1 METYVENVQ
10 QNIVEWVK
18 TENGWQ
24 AYAKQYLDADAAKPP
39 ETLWLHQEV
48 GHNHSAAEELKKLLD
63 GKVFDSPKPKEL
75 IAKMLR
81 LATYPDS
88 EDIILDFFSG
98 SSTTAHAVM
107 QLNAED
113 GGNRRFIMVQ
123 LPEVCDESS
132 EAYKAGYKNICEIGK
147 ERIRRAGEKIAELN
161 NALKNI
167 TVLDTE
173 EDVNL
178 FVAASSKGKDGIAA
192 VKPLFKTADQSNH
205 HLDIGFKVFKLDSS
219 NLKLWDDTLISED
232 DIEVLLDRMAG
243 HIDGLKADRN
253 NVDLVY
259 EILLKMG
266 YSLTADL
273 VAFEVDGLIIY
284 NVENHDM
291 LICLQPGITVEHIE
305 KLASLQPQKI
315 VLAEN
320 GFADNSALSNA
331 HYLLEN
337 RGIELKTV

>member
-1 METYVENVQ
+1 MNGYRQKTDGKPT
-10 QNIVEWVK
+10 QNSI
-18 TENGWQ
+18 
-24 AYAKQYLDADAAKPP
+24 LDADAAKPP

-113 GGNRRFIMVQ
+113 GGNRHFIMVQ
-123 LPEVCDESS
+123 LPEVCDEKS
-132 EAYKAGYKNICEIGK
+132 EAYKAGYKNVCEIGK
-147 ERIRRAGEKIAELN
+147 ERIRRAGKKIFDDA
-161 NALKNI
+161 
-167 TVLDTE
+167 
-173 EDVNL
+173 
-178 FVAASSKGKDGIAA
+178 DGQTSFEGDRPS
-192 VKPLFKTADQSNH
+192 V
-205 HLDIGFKVFKLDSS
+205 DIGFKVFKLDSS
-219 NLKLWDDTLISED
+219 NLKLWDDTPVTED

-243 HIDGLKADRN
+243 HIDGLKVDRS

-259 EILLKMG
+259 ETLLKMG
-266 YSLTADL
+266 YPLTVNLAT
-273 VAFEVDGLIIY
+273 VEVDGLTIY
-284 NVENHDM
+284 TVANNEM

-305 KLASLQPQKI
+305 NLVSFRPQKI
-315 VLAEN
+315 VLTES
-320 GFADNSALSNA
+320 GFANNSALSNTY
-331 HYLLEN
+331 YLLEN
-337 RGIELKTV
+337 RGIELKII